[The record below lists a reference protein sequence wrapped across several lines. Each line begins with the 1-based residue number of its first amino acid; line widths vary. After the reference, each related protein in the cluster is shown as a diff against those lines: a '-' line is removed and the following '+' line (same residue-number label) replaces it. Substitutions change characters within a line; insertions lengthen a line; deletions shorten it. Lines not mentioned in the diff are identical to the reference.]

1 MKKII
6 LLFAV
11 VALGTNIYGQQIPLH
26 SQYMMDLS
34 MVNPAVVGSYD
45 FTPISLN
52 VRQQWTGFKGAP
64 ITQSL
69 NAHKYFGKNVGLGI
83 SFFNEV
89 TSPTRRTGMQITFA
103 YHIPLSS
110 DFSKD
115 LSFAISPV
123 IFQHY
128 LNTDL
133 ITTDQPDDPAAVN
146 GYNNQFCPDANFGIM
161 YTNKN
166 KFYAGLSVFNLLQ
179 IRKDLFQVMDK
190 IKSPIERTYYLVTGY
205 KFKLN
210 NKFTLEPS
218 ALAQYQY
225 NTPLQFDI
233 NLRGVYADRFGLGV
247 SYRYQDALVYMAFV
261 SVGDF
266 RFGYSYDM
274 TLSDI
279 KRYSY
284 GTNEFHV
291 SYRIMGKKSN
301 KSSFAG
307 SPMFY

>member
-1 MKKII
+1 MKKYI
-6 LLFAV
+6 LLFAI
-11 VALGTNIYGQQIPLH
+11 VALGMNIYSQQIPLH

-64 ITQSL
+64 TTQSL
-69 NAHKYFGKNVGLGI
+69 NTHKYFGKNVGLGI
-83 SFFNEV
+83 AFFNELS
-89 TSPTRRTGMQITFA
+89 SPIRRTGVQISFA
-103 YHIPLSS
+103 YHLPLSN
-110 DFSKD
+110 DFTKD

-123 IFQHY
+123 FFQHY

-133 ITTDQPDDPAAVN
+133 ITTDQPDDPAVTN

-161 YTNKN
+161 YSQKN
-166 KFYAGLSVFNLLQ
+166 KFYAGVSVFNLLQ
-179 IRKDLFQVMDK
+179 IRKDLFQIMDK
-190 IKSPIERTYYLVTGY
+190 INNPVERTYYLVMGH
-205 KFKLN
+205 KFKVKD
-210 NKFTLEPS
+210 KFNIEPS
-218 ALAQYQY
+218 VLAQYQH
-225 NTPLQFDI
+225 NAPFQFDI
-233 NLRGVYADRFGLGV
+233 NLRGVYDNKFGLGI

-291 SYRIMGKKSN
+291 SYRIFGKKAN
-301 KSSFAG
+301 VSSFVG